1 MMMKRIGEKTAAEWK
16 RNVKLYLEGGT
27 WLQRVNW
34 AEQREVEILILGK
47 RGQEE
52 VPRKTQERLRVL
64 QDIEDLVLNTY

>member
-1 MMMKRIGEKTAAEWK
+1 MRMKRIGEKTVAEWK
-16 RNVKLYLEGGT
+16 RSVKLYLEGGT

-52 VPRKTQERLRVL
+52 VPSKTQERLRVL
-64 QDIEDLVLNTY
+64 QDVEDLVLNTY

>member
-1 MMMKRIGEKTAAEWK
+1 MKMKRIGEKTAAEWK
-16 RNVKLYLEGGT
+16 RSVKLYLEGGT

-52 VPRKTQERLRVL
+52 VPSKTQERLRVL
-64 QDIEDLVLNTY
+64 QDVEDLVLNTY